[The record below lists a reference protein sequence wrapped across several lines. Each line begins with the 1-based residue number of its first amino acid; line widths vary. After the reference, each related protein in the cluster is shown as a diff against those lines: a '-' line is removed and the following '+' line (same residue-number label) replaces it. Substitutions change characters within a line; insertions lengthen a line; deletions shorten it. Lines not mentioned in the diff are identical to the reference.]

1 MQPMTA
7 IFLQLNPCSIS
18 AQWGLE
24 RHKYNKHQLTEWRDD
39 GATNHIHTTKSTPEY
54 LLQSSSQ
61 FRLQTMLSSVTNTYI
76 VNFPRQ
82 QSSEQQMYLAKN
94 MQIHSSHLWFS
105 TTLLSFNICK
115 WHQSTIFV
123 VTTAQLTWKQHSFFG
138 EFVLLP
144 TKLNKSQCINTE
156 LLLLLKKELLLN
168 AHISF

>member
-54 LLQSSSQ
+54 LVQSSSDL
-61 FRLQTMLSSVTNTYI
+61 RPCCLLLQTYTS
-76 VNFPRQ
+76 FPRQ

-94 MQIHSSHLWFS
+94 LQIHSSHLWFS

-115 WHQSTIFV
+115 WHQSTVFV
-123 VTTAQLTWKQHSFFG
+123 VTTAQLTWKQHSFFS